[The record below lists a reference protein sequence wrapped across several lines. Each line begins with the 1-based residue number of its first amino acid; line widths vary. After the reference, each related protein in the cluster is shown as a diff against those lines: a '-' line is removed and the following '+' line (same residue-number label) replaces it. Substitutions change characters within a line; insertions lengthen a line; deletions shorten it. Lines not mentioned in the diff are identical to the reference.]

1 MKILGG
7 MKVKNITLNVEG
19 MTCGNC
25 VKSVENNVG
34 GLDGVDHVAVELD
47 AKKVT
52 INYDTNKISLEKI
65 EEEIEDIGFD
75 VVK

>member
-1 MKILGG
+1 ME
-7 MKVKNITLNVEG
+7 NITLNVEG
-19 MTCGNC
+19 MSCGNC

-34 GLDGVDHVAVELD
+34 GLEGVQNVSVELD
-47 AKKVT
+47 AGKVQ
-52 INYDTNKISLEKI
+52 IGYDQEKISLAKI

>member
-1 MKILGG
+1 ME
-7 MKVKNITLNVEG
+7 NITLNVEG
-19 MTCGNC
+19 MSCGNC

-34 GLDGVDHVAVELD
+34 GLEGVQNVSVELK
-47 AKKVT
+47 AGKVQVG
-52 INYDTNKISLEKI
+52 YDQNTISLAKI

>member
-1 MKILGG
+1 ME
-7 MKVKNITLNVEG
+7 NITLDVAG
-19 MTCGNC
+19 MSCGNC

-34 GLDGVDHVAVELD
+34 GLEGVQNVTVELD
-47 AKKVT
+47 AGKVQV
-52 INYDTNKISLEKI
+52 DFDQDKISLAKI